1 MRLIMCAVRD
11 RAADAYARPM
21 FVPSVGIAIRS
32 FSDEVN
38 RKAEDNQMYNH
49 ADDFDLY
56 ELGEYDDETAKF
68 MILDL
73 PKQLAI
79 GKQVKISE

>member
-68 MILDL
+68 TILDT

-79 GKQVKISE
+79 GKQVKVE